1 MNDAK
6 LTKNGVG
13 IASLILG
20 IIAIICS
27 YVPIIHLLSSILAI
41 IGLILGIVGIIQISK
56 VHGSKT
62 FSIVAIILNIIALV
76 VIIST
81 GAVYQNALNTIN
93 EGAQPASKDVPTLN
107 LKVGESA
114 KLDNGLV
121 LTLDSVERSVSV
133 KNHEEKFTAA
143 TVTIMN
149 EGNEKQSFNP
159 IDWRSVSSDGVE
171 SGAELVI
178 TGENKLES
186 GDLQPDGK
194 VTGILY
200 FKDDA
205 AKISYVSGFKSTTAA
220 SWNL

>member
-6 LTKNGVG
+6 PTKNGVG
-13 IASLILG
+13 IASLVLG

-27 YVPIIHLLSSILAI
+27 YVPIIHLLSGVLAI
-41 IGLILGIVGIIQISK
+41 IGIILGIVGIVQISK
-56 VHGSKT
+56 VHGTKT
-62 FSIVAIILNIIALV
+62 FSAVAIILNIIALIV
-76 VIIST
+76 VIST
-81 GAVYQNALNTIN
+81 GAAYQKALNTIN
-93 EGAQPASKDVPTLN
+93 EGAQPASKEVPTLN

-143 TVTIMN
+143 TVTIKN

-159 IDWRSVSSDGVE
+159 IDWRSVSSEGVE

-178 TGENKLES
+178 TDENKLES
-186 GDLQPDGK
+186 GDLQPGGK
-194 VTGILY
+194 VTGVLY
-200 FKDDA
+200 FKNDA
-205 AKISYVSGFKSTTAA
+205 VKISYVSGFKSTTAA
-220 SWNL
+220 SWDL